1 MRGLAAG
8 SFGEISPFQVCGSSA
23 GQKSSRLCENG
34 RRGKRDQGGGGGEKQ
49 IGAARDRYICWG
61 RSIIFGPTTICT
73 NGFMMVFG
81 LATISTN
88 RQPLDPMVFQW
99 FIMVANHWQMVTIH
113 CWGLNLRK
121 IQIFCIFWLSWRP
134 LSHSQGPPPPP
145 VESAPSMLLTNDREL
160 TERELEDVTTV
171 FHTYETGLRT
181 GTIHPKVEIACTWKG
196 GCGWTWNLILGSI
209 LVRHIWRPNS
219 GWQIKNWEQFYENI
233 IFWIQSNIFFSVPLC
248 QPYWVSERHKF
259 WRKMSSFFL
268 QHFNWT

>member
-61 RSIIFGPTTICT
+61 RSPITICWGRSIIFWSSNHCT

-99 FIMVANHWQMVTIH
+99 FPMVANHWSNGNDPLLRSKSEENSNFLHFLRCLDNQIP
-113 CWGLNLRK
+113 NLRVRLHR
-121 IQIFCIFWLSWRP
+121 QSRLPPRCCWRTTGSWRRG
-134 LSHSQGPPPPP
+134 SWRTWPPSSTPTRPG
-145 VESAPSMLLTNDREL
+145 SG
-160 TERELEDVTTV
+160 LE
-171 FHTYETGLRT
+171 
-181 GTIHPKVEIACTWKG
+181 P
-196 GCGWTWNLILGSI
+196 SI
-209 LVRHIWRPNS
+209 LRWKLPALEKEDADGHEIWY
-219 GWQIKNWEQFYENI
+219 WEAF
-233 IFWIQSNIFFSVPLC
+233 C
-248 QPYWVSERHKF
+248 
-259 WRKMSSFFL
+259 
-268 QHFNWT
+268 